1 MDDDL
6 AIVPAKLK
14 DADDHSEYE
23 EILPTSPP

>member
-6 AIVPAKLK
+6 LIVEATLGNAK
-14 DADDHSEYE
+14 DHSEYE